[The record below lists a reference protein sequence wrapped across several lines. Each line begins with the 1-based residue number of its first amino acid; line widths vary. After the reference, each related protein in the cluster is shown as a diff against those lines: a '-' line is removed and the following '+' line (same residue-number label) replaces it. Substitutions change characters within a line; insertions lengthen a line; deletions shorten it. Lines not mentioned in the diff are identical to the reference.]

1 MRICEIARKMI
12 AESGGTAHDTR
23 HFMKVWSYAKII
35 GELEGLSGKALYTLE
50 TAALV
55 HDIACPLCRE
65 KYGSTAGPY
74 QEREGAVLARSF
86 LEECG
91 VPQDVVDRVCHLVSR
106 HHTFEGVEGEDWR
119 ILLEADFIVNA
130 EESNY
135 SAEQI
140 RRFRDRVFKTASGT
154 MILNALFAID

>member
-1 MRICEIARKMI
+1 
-12 AESGGTAHDTR
+12 
-23 HFMKVWSYAKII
+23 MKVWSYAKII

-50 TAALV
+50 AAALV

-86 LEECG
+86 LAECG

-135 SAEQI
+135 SEEQI

-154 MILNALFAID
+154 MILNTLFAID